1 MTGNHNKVHGNS
13 EKERNGRSW
22 DGRQQAPI
30 GRKGAGGGAGG
41 WGGGGGGV
49 GGIIKVAGVDLEG
62 AGTGALELEL
72 ERGRLQVQRVPGRAE
87 EEEEQERV
95 QRRRKSGKTRG
106 RVDVRCLGK
115 ASSLFMR
122 LEVFL

>member
-1 MTGNHNKVHGNS
+1 M
-13 EKERNGRSW
+13 
-22 DGRQQAPI
+22 
-30 GRKGAGGGAGG
+30 
-41 WGGGGGGV
+41 
-49 GGIIKVAGVDLEG
+49 DLEG

-115 ASSLFMR
+115 DKEQVISFNLFLR
-122 LEVFL
+122 TSIFTFFPCRCFVTTQGSIT